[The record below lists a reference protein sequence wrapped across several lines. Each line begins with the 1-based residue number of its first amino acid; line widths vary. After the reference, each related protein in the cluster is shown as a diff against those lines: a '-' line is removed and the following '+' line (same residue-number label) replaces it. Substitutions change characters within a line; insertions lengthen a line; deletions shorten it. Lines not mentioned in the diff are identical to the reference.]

1 MDCNSLKDH
10 QRFKDKKELDL
21 HVRSFLYKRK
31 AYLSE
36 GTLKVL
42 TFIWRHAVKFPGVAF
57 PKRATIVKGTG
68 LSEST
73 VIRALRCLVKEKL
86 IEKVKT
92 TKPNGR
98 QGGNLLVFLPQL
110 DLFLPSDDT
119 PHDIH
124 RDTPQETEIPQQ
136 DNPQPLKSTTE
147 TEKKQWKSSIS
158 KVVPFDATF
167 LPSFIPVSFIET
179 TQPFVGVEQVLPAW
193 RTVQSA
199 CKQWKLNQPVE
210 HYLDKINET
219 FKQAVFAYK
228 KGMVRTELL
237 RYFYGGLMEV
247 FKQVVRKEGF
257 ESRKGLVFYDWL
269 EEMDS

>member
-1 MDCNSLKDH
+1 MDWNSVKDH

-31 AYLSE
+31 AALSE

-73 VIRALRCLVKEKL
+73 VVRSLRCLVAEHL
-86 IEKVKT
+86 IEKVT
-92 TKPNGR
+92 TKKPNGR
-98 QGGNLLVFLPQL
+98 QGGNLLVFLPQP

-119 PHDIH
+119 PYDTLPA
-124 RDTPQETEIPQQ
+124 TPQKTATPQQ
-136 DNPQPLKSTTE
+136 DNPQPPKSTPE
-147 TEKKQWKSSIS
+147 TKKKQWKSSIS
-158 KVVPFDATF
+158 NVVPFDATF
-167 LPSFIPVSFIET
+167 LPSFIPASFIET
-179 TQPFVGVEQVLPAW
+179 TLPFVGVEQVLPAW

-199 CKQWKLNQPVE
+199 FKQWKLDQPLE

-247 FKQVVRKEGF
+247 FKQLVRKEGF
-257 ESRKGLVFYDWL
+257 ESRKGLIFYDWL
-269 EEMDS
+269 GEMDS

>member
-1 MDCNSLKDH
+1 MDWNNIKEH

-31 AYLSE
+31 AALSE

-57 PKRATIVKGTG
+57 PKRATITKGTG

-73 VIRALRCLVKEKL
+73 VVRALRSLVNEKL
-86 IEKVKT
+86 IEKVT
-92 TKPNGR
+92 TKKPNGR
-98 QGGNLLVFLPQL
+98 QGGNLLVFLPQP

-119 PHDIH
+119 PRDTLP
-124 RDTPQETEIPQQ
+124 DTPQKTSTPQQ
-136 DNPQPLKSTTE
+136 DNPQAAKSTPE
-147 TEKKQWKSSIS
+147 TEKKQGESSIS
-158 KVVPFDATF
+158 KVVPFDVTF
-167 LPSFIPVSFIET
+167 LPSFIPSSFIET
-179 TQPFVGVEQVLPAW
+179 SQPFVGVEQVLPAW

-199 CKQWKLNQPVE
+199 FKQWKLQQPIE

-219 FKQAVFAYK
+219 FRQAVFAYK

-257 ESRKGLVFYDWL
+257 ESGKGLIFYDWL
-269 EEMDS
+269 EGMHS